1 MNETDI
7 IIRELT
13 NEELSARK
21 PFSHF
26 GWEGSGAFAFNAISD
41 GYWEGAKILLKKMIE
56 ESNNFAVVDTLI
68 YPLFFNYRH
77 SIETFL
83 KLLYFNYGEQTDQ
96 ARQEFLEIG
105 HDLQSLWANLR
116 PFLNKG
122 KKHVGCS
129 VNINAMEHYIKSIN
143 FFDPNSM
150 VMRYPIDK
158 DLTAN
163 KGQELHFDFIHFG
176 ERMDELCNSLRQLNY
191 ELSNQMLEEASL
203 EELNAYLGVVE
214 KYRPQ
219 IMHFLSLLKIDVDKE
234 SEEGFKTHD
243 FLTFIENYEPSEKD
257 KFLNDCES
265 DLLILLDNLFYAG
278 RTVNSC
284 EIRLSISAV
293 TKQKEFVKLCYQLL
307 DSNKLRFGTE
317 PQEWQINIE
326 SKTSSAL
333 FNGISTAL
341 SIIDLQPIEN

>member
-13 NEELSARK
+13 NEELSVRR

-26 GWEGSGAFAFNAISD
+26 GWEGSGAFAFYTISD
-41 GYWEGAKILLKKMIE
+41 GYWESAKILLKKMIE
-56 ESNNFAVVDTLI
+56 ESDNFAVVDALI

-105 HDLQSLWANLR
+105 HDLQNLWAKLR
-116 PFLNKG
+116 PFLNKA

-143 FFDPNSM
+143 LFDPNSM

-163 KGQELHFDFIHFG
+163 KGRERHFDFIHFG
-176 ERMDELCNSLRQLNY
+176 ERMDELCDSLRQLNY

-203 EELNAYLGVVE
+203 EELNEYLE
-214 KYRPQ
+214 IIKKYRPQ
-219 IMHFLSLLKIDVDKE
+219 IMYFLQLLRTEATKE
-234 SEEGFKTHD
+234 SNEGLEVHD
-243 FLTFIENYEPSEKD
+243 FLTFLENYESSEKYKYLD
-257 KFLNDCES
+257 NCES

-284 EIRLSISAV
+284 EIRLSTSDVA
-293 TKQKEFVKLCYQLL
+293 KQKEFVKFCYQLL
-307 DSNKLRFGTE
+307 DSNGLHFGIE
-317 PQEWQINIE
+317 PHEGQINIKG
-326 SKTSSAL
+326 KTPSAL

-341 SIIDLQPIEN
+341 SIIDLRPIEN

>member
-1 MNETDI
+1 MNEADI

-26 GWEGSGAFAFNAISD
+26 GWEGSGAFAFNTISD
-41 GYWEGAKILLKKMIE
+41 GYWESAKILLKKMIE

-96 ARQEFLEIG
+96 ARQEFLDIG
-105 HDLQSLWANLR
+105 HDLQSLWAKLR

-163 KGQELHFDFIHFG
+163 KGRELHFDFINFG

-219 IMHFLSLLKIDVDKE
+219 IMHFLQLLRTDADKE
-234 SEEGFKTHD
+234 SNEGFKAHD
-243 FLTFIENYEPSEKD
+243 FLTLLENYEPSEKD
-257 KFLNDCES
+257 KFLDNCES

-284 EIRLSISAV
+284 EIRLSTSDVA
-293 TKQKEFVKLCYQLL
+293 KQKEFVKFCYQLL
-307 DSNKLRFGTE
+307 DSNGLHFGIE
-317 PQEWQINIE
+317 PHEGQINIE
-326 SKTSSAL
+326 GKTSFGKNFSFLCSKA
-333 FNGISTAL
+333 
-341 SIIDLQPIEN
+341 IIDLLPIEN

>member
-1 MNETDI
+1 MNEADI

-26 GWEGSGAFAFNAISD
+26 GWEGSGAFAFNTISD
-41 GYWEGAKILLKKMIE
+41 GYWESAKILLKKMIE
-56 ESNNFAVVDTLI
+56 ESNNFAIVDTLI

-105 HDLQSLWANLR
+105 HDLQNLWAKLR

-163 KGQELHFDFIHFG
+163 KGRELHFDFIHFG

-203 EELNAYLGVVE
+203 EELNEYLEIIE
-214 KYRPQ
+214 KYRSQ
-219 IMHFLSLLKIDVDKE
+219 IMDFLQLLRTDADKE
-234 SEEGFKTHD
+234 SNEGFEAHD
-243 FLTFIENYEPSEKD
+243 FLTFLENYEPSEKD
-257 KFLNDCES
+257 KFLDNCES

-284 EIRLSISAV
+284 EIRLSTSNV
-293 TKQKEFVKLCYQLL
+293 TKQKEFVKFCYQLL
-307 DSNKLRFGTE
+307 DSNGLHFGIE
-317 PQEWQINIE
+317 PHEGQINIE
-326 SKTSSAL
+326 GKTSSAL
-333 FNGISTAL
+333 FKGISTAL
-341 SIIDLQPIEN
+341 SIIDLLPVEN